1 MGATTDTI
9 KHAVYLGGV
18 VLADSPPQC
27 VAAVVTALG
36 AIAGA
41 PPAHIVHAGEWATA
55 YLLWRDQIHAV
66 CAAVEA
72 VRVTADP
79 MHAARRTALRALLAY
94 ADAIDPAAL
103 VALTA
108 APEVTP

>member
-1 MGATTDTI
+1 MGTTLAADR
-9 KHAVYLGGV
+9 AVYLGGV

-27 VAAVVTALG
+27 VAAVVTGLG

-41 PPAHIVHAGEWATA
+41 PPAHIVHAGEWAAA
-55 YLLWRDQIHAV
+55 YPLWRDQIRLVVRAI
-66 CAAVEA
+66 EA
-72 VRVTADP
+72 TPVTADP

-103 VALTA
+103 AALTA
-108 APEVTP
+108 APEVSL